1 MGRPSTFAQDIADAI
16 CLRLAEGET
25 LRQIC
30 RDDGM
35 PPESTVR
42 QWVIDQAEFAAQYAK
57 ARDLGL
63 DAMADALFEIA
74 DDGTNDTTV
83 DEDGNV
89 FTNHD
94 VIARSRLRVDTRKW
108 YLSKLA
114 PKRYGDKL
122 VMQGDA
128 ENPVHV
134 AGTLTV
140 NFVKPG
146 AAG

>member
-30 RDDGM
+30 RSEGM

-74 DDGTNDTTV
+74 DDGTNDTNV

-114 PKRYGDKL
+114 PKRYGDKTQ
-122 VMQGDA
+122 VDA
-128 ENPVHV
+128 KVDAVISVVTGVPR
-134 AGTLTV
+134 AG
-140 NFVKPG
+140 
-146 AAG
+146 